1 MLTFY
6 LLKEWFKIDRKKLK
20 EKLKNLPKKNLKRLL
35 AFIETGEIEVDNE
48 L

>member
-6 LLKEWFKIDRKKLK
+6 LKKEWFEIDRKKLK

-35 AFIETGEIEVDNE
+35 VFAEKGDIEVNNE